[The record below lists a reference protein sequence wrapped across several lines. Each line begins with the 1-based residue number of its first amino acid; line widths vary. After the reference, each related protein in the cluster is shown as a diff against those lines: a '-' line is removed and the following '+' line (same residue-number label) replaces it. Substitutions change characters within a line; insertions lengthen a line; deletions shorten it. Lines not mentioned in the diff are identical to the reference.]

1 VGPQHMSIGVFPY
14 FLFFLNW
21 FPRRGSVVAGV
32 GGPALQSFHSF
43 GVQLINKGEG
53 HLTTVI
59 AYAQTLAQFLS
70 QKLCQNTF

>member
-1 VGPQHMSIGVFPY
+1 
-14 FLFFLNW
+14 
-21 FPRRGSVVAGV
+21 VAGV

-70 QKLCQNTF
+70 QKVCQNTF